1 MALRHASDIESFIAA
16 VETLET
22 GDTVEVDGFD
32 SAASSTAELR
42 DGI

>member
-1 MALRHASDIESFIAA
+1 MALRHASDRETFITT
-16 VETLET
+16 VETLEN

-32 SAASSTAELR
+32 SAAGSTAELL